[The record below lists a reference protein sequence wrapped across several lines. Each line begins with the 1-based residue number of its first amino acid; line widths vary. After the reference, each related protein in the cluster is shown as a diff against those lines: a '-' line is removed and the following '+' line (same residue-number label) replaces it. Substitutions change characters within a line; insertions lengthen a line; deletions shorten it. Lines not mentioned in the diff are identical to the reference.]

1 MPSRL
6 PKDLRSFITPF
17 LRSHSPLPICPQMNA
32 TWIDIGFY
40 WILIDKLL
48 HQHHE
53 TSFPIQNQFE
63 SQKSNSS
70 QIAGKP
76 KPQEWRVE
84 VDLDLRALQPDGFSD
99 SCDAGHSEVQGAASG
114 FHDEPC
120 HLSDAWAA
128 SWVAKGG
135 ELVASWM
142 CWRHSPYVTQPVA
155 CVYTYISLHITHTHI
170 YIYNMYIH
178 I

>member
-1 MPSRL
+1 LILLFVDVPKIGGNREDFPAETETYCFSENVIVPSRL

-63 SQKSNSS
+63 S
-70 QIAGKP
+70 P
-76 KPQEWRVE
+76 KIKQLADCRKTKTP
-84 VDLDLRALQPDGFSD
+84 G
-99 SCDAGHSEVQGAASG
+99 
-114 FHDEPC
+114 
-120 HLSDAWAA
+120 
-128 SWVAKGG
+128 
-135 ELVASWM
+135 M
-142 CWRHSPYVTQPVA
+142 A
-155 CVYTYISLHITHTHI
+155 C
-170 YIYNMYIH
+170 
-178 I
+178 